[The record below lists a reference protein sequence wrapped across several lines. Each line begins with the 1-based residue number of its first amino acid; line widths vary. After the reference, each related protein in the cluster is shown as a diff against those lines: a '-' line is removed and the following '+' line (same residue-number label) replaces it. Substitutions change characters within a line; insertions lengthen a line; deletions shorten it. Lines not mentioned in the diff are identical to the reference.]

1 MEGVSGGLWLDSSR
15 LETVLLEDIWSSLSN
30 GLKKKI
36 KGKRVEICRVKDGG
50 WGLKASAP
58 PGDLQIQLHRP
69 KVIDVH
75 GQRLGERAEKVEH
88 FAGHTPH
95 HHMIGQALELRHLG
109 NKSRGRCFT
118 EKTCFCLRRGLLSR
132 PGGALPLWGWSH
144 YLDWQQFCDER
155 QKDVLFTVPHLLVTD
170 FHAASQPPP
179 LPPVTHENLWVGGE
193 TQMKCSG
200 LQRLSNVRACVR

>member
-1 MEGVSGGLWLDSSR
+1 MDSSR

-118 EKTCFCLRRGLLSR
+118 EKN
-132 PGGALPLWGWSH
+132 
-144 YLDWQQFCDER
+144 
-155 QKDVLFTVPHLLVTD
+155 LFLFETRATLQTWR
-170 FHAASQPPP
+170 SS
-179 LPPVTHENLWVGGE
+179 PPV
-193 TQMKCSG
+193 
-200 LQRLSNVRACVR
+200 RLITLP